1 MSSENSNEN
10 TFYLG
15 LCMAGAVSAGSYTA
29 GVMDYLLEAL
39 GEWEKRKN
47 EPGVPVHKVQIPV
60 MGGAS
65 AGGMTSILTTT
76 VLNSP
81 HTPIDKPSENLLA
94 EHPENKF
101 YHTWVD
107 LSQGDVLD
115 KMLDTSDIKSGG
127 LTSGL
132 NSAFIDE
139 IAQRVVTTEADKT
152 KWLPLPGYIKPG
164 LKIFSTLTNLQGFE
178 YTADF
183 GPDKPQTRK
192 YHMSIHNDYA
202 CFELTETEILGSNGG
217 WVPLNL
223 KDNINVDMARDAAIA
238 TGAFPVG
245 LKSRLFSRDASY
257 VNANLW
263 LKKYLSNNPVD
274 PGNYESLNVDGG
286 LINNE
291 PFEKVRDVL
300 FELTGQE
307 AKAYRDFSTFTSTVV
322 MIEPFPTQKPKPIS
336 KFQGLMNVMGLTLSS
351 MINQMRSKPV
361 EISDALSKSCAAQFL
376 IAPSRFVNGPE
387 GEMVNVTGELA
398 IACGTL
404 NGFGGFLNKEFRVHD
419 YFLGR
424 HNCKIFLRDY
434 FTIPESALEENEIF
448 RQGYANADRARFKST
463 KDDGY
468 QIIPIFAET
477 TDYSFPQLKF
487 KSGGSWPI
495 LEEKDIDQYKSRLK
509 DRIQAILLNLADLSG
524 SSKFL
529 IWAGAKIVLNRVLS
543 NAVIKKI
550 KRDLV
555 TWKLLP
561 EQDN

>member
-1 MSSENSNEN
+1 MSSENKNEN
-10 TFYLG
+10 TFYIG

-47 EPGVPVHKVQIPV
+47 EPGVPTHKVQIPV

-76 VLNSP
+76 VLNSL
-81 HTPIDKPSENLLA
+81 HIPIDKPTENLLA
-94 EHPENKF
+94 DHPENKF

-107 LSQGDVLD
+107 LSQGDVLE
-115 KMLDTSDIKSGG
+115 KMLDTADIKNGG
-127 LTSGL
+127 LVSGL

-139 IAQRVVTTEADKT
+139 IAQRVVAMEADKT
-152 KWLPLPGYIKPG
+152 KWLPLPAYIKPG
-164 LKIFSTLTNLQGFE
+164 LKIFSTLTNLEGFN

-202 CFELTETEILGSNGG
+202 CFELTESDIIGSNGG
-217 WVPLNL
+217 WIPLNL
-223 KDNINVDMARDAAIA
+223 KNDVNIDLARDAAIA
-238 TGAFPVG
+238 TGAFPIG
-245 LKSRLFSRDASY
+245 LKSRLLNRDASY
-257 VNANLW
+257 VNSNLW
-263 LKKYLSNNPVD
+263 LKKYLSNNPVEA
-274 PGNYESLNVDGG
+274 GNYQTLNVDGG

-300 FELTGQE
+300 YELTGQE
-307 AKAYRDFSTFTSTVV
+307 AKNYRDFDKFTSTVL

-336 KFQGLMNVMGLTLSS
+336 KLQDLMNVLGLTLSS
-351 MINQMRSKPV
+351 MINQMRSKPL
-361 EISDALSKSCAAQFL
+361 EISDALSKSCAGQFL
-376 IAPSRFVNGPE
+376 VAPSRIVNGAN
-387 GEMVNVTGELA
+387 GEVLNVTGELA

-434 FTIPESALEENEIF
+434 FTIPESALENNEIF
-448 RQGYANADRARFKST
+448 KQGYANADRERFKST
-463 KDDGY
+463 KDGGY
-468 QIIPIFAET
+468 QIIPVFAEH
-477 TDYSFPQLKF
+477 TDYTFPQLKF
-487 KSGGSWPI
+487 KSGESWPI
-495 LEEKDIDQYKSRLK
+495 LEDQDIDKYKSSLK
-509 DRIQAILLNLADLSG
+509 DRIQAILLNVAALSG
-524 SSKFL
+524 TSKFL

-543 NAVIKKI
+543 NAVIRKI
-550 KRDLV
+550 KKDLI

-561 EQDN
+561 DR

>member
-1 MSSENSNEN
+1 MSSENKNEN
-10 TFYLG
+10 TFYIG

-47 EPGVPVHKVQIPV
+47 EPGVPTHKVQIPV

-76 VLNSP
+76 VLNSL
-81 HTPIDKPSENLLA
+81 HIPIDKPTENLLA
-94 EHPENKF
+94 DHPENKF

-107 LSQGDVLD
+107 LSQGDVLE
-115 KMLDTSDIKSGG
+115 KMLDTADIKNGG
-127 LTSGL
+127 LVSGL

-139 IAQRVVTTEADKT
+139 IAQRVVAMEADKT
-152 KWLPLPGYIKPG
+152 KWLPLPAYIKPG
-164 LKIFSTLTNLQGFE
+164 LKIFSTLTNLEGFN

-202 CFELTETEILGSNGG
+202 CFELTESDIIGSNGG
-217 WVPLNL
+217 WIPLNL
-223 KDNINVDMARDAAIA
+223 KNDVNIALARDAAIA
-238 TGAFPVG
+238 TGAFPIG
-245 LKSRLFSRDASY
+245 LKSRLLNRDASY
-257 VNANLW
+257 VNSNLW
-263 LKKYLSNNPVD
+263 LKKYLSNNPVEA
-274 PGNYESLNVDGG
+274 GNYQTLNVDGG

-300 FELTGQE
+300 YELTGQE
-307 AKAYRDFSTFTSTVV
+307 AKDYRDFDKFTSTVL

-336 KFQGLMNVMGLTLSS
+336 KLQDLMNVLGLTLSS
-351 MINQMRSKPV
+351 MINQMRSKPL
-361 EISDALSKSCAAQFL
+361 EISDALSKSCAGQFL
-376 IAPSRFVNGPE
+376 VAPSRIVNGAN
-387 GEMVNVTGELA
+387 GEVLNVTGELA

-434 FTIPESALEENEIF
+434 FTIPESALENNEIF
-448 RQGYANADRARFKST
+448 KQGYANADRERFKST
-463 KDDGY
+463 KDGGY
-468 QIIPIFAET
+468 QIIPVFAEH
-477 TDYSFPQLKF
+477 TDYTFPQLKF
-487 KSGGSWPI
+487 KSGESWPI
-495 LEEKDIDQYKSRLK
+495 LEDQDIDKYKSSLK
-509 DRIQAILLNLADLSG
+509 DRIQAILLNVAALSG
-524 SSKFL
+524 TSKFL

-543 NAVIKKI
+543 NAVIRKI
-550 KRDLV
+550 KKDLI

-561 EQDN
+561 DR

>member
-1 MSSENSNEN
+1 MSSENKNEN
-10 TFYLG
+10 TFYIG

-47 EPGVPVHKVQIPV
+47 EPGVPTHKVQIPV

-76 VLNSP
+76 VLNSL
-81 HTPIDKPSENLLA
+81 HIPIDKPTENLLA
-94 EHPENKF
+94 DHPENKF

-107 LSQGDVLD
+107 LSQGDVLE
-115 KMLDTSDIKSGG
+115 KMLDTADIKNGG
-127 LTSGL
+127 LVSGL

-139 IAQRVVTTEADKT
+139 IAQRVVAMEADKT
-152 KWLPLPGYIKPG
+152 KWLPLPAYIKPG
-164 LKIFSTLTNLQGFE
+164 LKIFSTLTNLEGFN

-202 CFELTETEILGSNGG
+202 CFELTESDIIGSNGG
-217 WVPLNL
+217 WIPLNL
-223 KDNINVDMARDAAIA
+223 KNDVNIALARDAAIA
-238 TGAFPVG
+238 TGAFPIG
-245 LKSRLFSRDASY
+245 LKSRLLNRDASY
-257 VNANLW
+257 VNSNLW
-263 LKKYLSNNPVD
+263 LKKYLSNNPVEA
-274 PGNYESLNVDGG
+274 GNYQTLNVDGG

-300 FELTGQE
+300 YELTGQE
-307 AKAYRDFSTFTSTVV
+307 AKDYRDFDKFTSTVL

-336 KFQGLMNVMGLTLSS
+336 KLQDLMNVLGLTLSS
-351 MINQMRSKPV
+351 MINQMRSKPL
-361 EISDALSKSCAAQFL
+361 EISDALSKSCAGQFL
-376 IAPSRFVNGPE
+376 VAPSRIVNGAN
-387 GEMVNVTGELA
+387 GEVLNVTGELA

-434 FTIPESALEENEIF
+434 FTVPESALENNEIF
-448 RQGYANADRARFKST
+448 KQGYANADRERFKST
-463 KDDGY
+463 KDGGY
-468 QIIPIFAET
+468 QIIPVFAEH
-477 TDYSFPQLKF
+477 TDYTFPQLKF
-487 KSGGSWPI
+487 KSGESWPI
-495 LEEKDIDQYKSRLK
+495 LEDQDIDKYKSSLK
-509 DRIQAILLNLADLSG
+509 DRIQAILLNVAALSG
-524 SSKFL
+524 TSKFL

-543 NAVIKKI
+543 NAVIRKI
-550 KRDLV
+550 KKDLI

-561 EQDN
+561 DR

>member
-1 MSSENSNEN
+1 MSSENKNEN
-10 TFYLG
+10 TFYIG

-47 EPGVPVHKVQIPV
+47 EPGVPTHKVQIPV

-76 VLNSP
+76 VLNSL
-81 HTPIDKPSENLLA
+81 HIPIDKPTENLLA
-94 EHPENKF
+94 DHPENKF

-107 LSQGDVLD
+107 LSQGDVLE
-115 KMLDTSDIKSGG
+115 KMLDTADIKNGG
-127 LTSGL
+127 LVSGL

-139 IAQRVVTTEADKT
+139 IAQRVVAMEADKT
-152 KWLPLPGYIKPG
+152 KWLPLPAYIKPG
-164 LKIFSTLTNLQGFE
+164 LKIFSTLTNLEGFN

-202 CFELTETEILGSNGG
+202 CFELTESDIIGSNGG
-217 WVPLNL
+217 WIPLNL
-223 KDNINVDMARDAAIA
+223 KNDVNIALARDAAIA
-238 TGAFPVG
+238 TGAFPIG
-245 LKSRLFSRDASY
+245 LKSRLLNRDASY
-257 VNANLW
+257 VNSNLW
-263 LKKYLSNNPVD
+263 LKKYLSNNPVEA
-274 PGNYESLNVDGG
+274 GNYQTLNVDGG

-300 FELTGQE
+300 YELTGQE
-307 AKAYRDFSTFTSTVV
+307 AKDYRDFDKFTSTVL

-336 KFQGLMNVMGLTLSS
+336 KLQDLMNVLGLTLSS
-351 MINQMRSKPV
+351 MINQMRSKPL
-361 EISDALSKSCAAQFL
+361 EISDALSKSCAGQFL
-376 IAPSRFVNGPE
+376 VAPSRIVNGAN
-387 GEMVNVTGELA
+387 GEVLNVTGELA

-434 FTIPESALEENEIF
+434 FTVPESALENNEIF
-448 RQGYANADRARFKST
+448 KQGYANADRERFKST
-463 KDDGY
+463 KDGGY
-468 QIIPIFAET
+468 QIIPVFAEH
-477 TDYSFPQLKF
+477 TDYTFPQLKF
-487 KSGGSWPI
+487 KSGESWPI
-495 LEEKDIDQYKSRLK
+495 LEDQDIDKYKSKLK
-509 DRIQAILLNLADLSG
+509 DRIQAILLNVAALSG
-524 SSKFL
+524 TSKFL

-543 NAVIKKI
+543 NAVIRKI
-550 KRDLV
+550 KKDLI

-561 EQDN
+561 DR

>member
-1 MSSENSNEN
+1 MSSENKNEN
-10 TFYLG
+10 TFYIG

-47 EPGVPVHKVQIPV
+47 EPGVPTHKVQIPV

-76 VLNSP
+76 VLNSL
-81 HTPIDKPSENLLA
+81 HIPIDKPTENLLA
-94 EHPENKF
+94 DHPENKF

-107 LSQGDVLD
+107 LSQGDVLE
-115 KMLDTSDIKSGG
+115 KMLDTADIKNGG
-127 LTSGL
+127 LVSGL

-139 IAQRVVTTEADKT
+139 IAQRVVAMEADKT
-152 KWLPLPGYIKPG
+152 KWLPLPAYIKPG
-164 LKIFSTLTNLQGFE
+164 LKIFSTLTNLEGFN

-202 CFELTETEILGSNGG
+202 CFELTESDIIGSNGG
-217 WVPLNL
+217 WIPLNL
-223 KDNINVDMARDAAIA
+223 KNDVNIDLARDAAIA
-238 TGAFPVG
+238 TGAFPIG
-245 LKSRLFSRDASY
+245 LKSRLLNRDASY
-257 VNANLW
+257 VNSNLW
-263 LKKYLSNNPVD
+263 LKKYLSNNPVEA
-274 PGNYESLNVDGG
+274 GNYQTLNVDGG

-300 FELTGQE
+300 YELTGQE
-307 AKAYRDFSTFTSTVV
+307 AKDYRDFDKFTSTVL

-336 KFQGLMNVMGLTLSS
+336 KLQDLMNVLGLTLSS
-351 MINQMRSKPV
+351 MINQMRSKPL
-361 EISDALSKSCAAQFL
+361 EISDALSKSCAGQFL
-376 IAPSRFVNGPE
+376 VAPSRIVNGAN
-387 GEMVNVTGELA
+387 GEVLNVTGELA

-434 FTIPESALEENEIF
+434 FTIPESALENNEIF
-448 RQGYANADRARFKST
+448 KQGYANADRERFKST
-463 KDDGY
+463 KDGGY
-468 QIIPIFAET
+468 QIIPVFAEH
-477 TDYSFPQLKF
+477 TDYTFPQLKF
-487 KSGGSWPI
+487 KSGESWPI
-495 LEEKDIDQYKSRLK
+495 LEDQDIDKYKSSLK
-509 DRIQAILLNLADLSG
+509 DRIQAILLNVAALSG
-524 SSKFL
+524 TSKFL

-543 NAVIKKI
+543 NAVIRKI
-550 KRDLV
+550 KKDLI

-561 EQDN
+561 DR